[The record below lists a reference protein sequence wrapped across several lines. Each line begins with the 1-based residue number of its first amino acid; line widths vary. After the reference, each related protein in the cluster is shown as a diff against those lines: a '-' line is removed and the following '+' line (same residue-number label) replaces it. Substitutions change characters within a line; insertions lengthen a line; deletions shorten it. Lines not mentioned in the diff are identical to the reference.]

1 MECDIC
7 RVNAA
12 SFHLTEIID
21 GKVRKLHICGACAE
35 KNGVNLQ
42 DPNSIPEILL
52 ELNNQAVQADVDR
65 EKSCP
70 TCHMRWS
77 DYRKTSRLG
86 CPDCYEAFADD
97 LTPLLKNIQKGI
109 VHKGKISGAQNSIL
123 APAAVPDAAD
133 LKRQLDAAVKA
144 ESFEEAAR
152 LRDAIRHLDGPA
164 NEHGQ

>member
-12 SFHLTEIID
+12 TFHLTEIVD
-21 GKVRKLHICGACAE
+21 GKVRKLHICGTCAE

-52 ELNNQAVQADVDR
+52 ELNNQTAQADADR
-65 EKSCP
+65 EKRCP
-70 TCHMRWS
+70 ACHMRWS

-86 CPDCYEAFADD
+86 CPGCYDAFGED
-97 LTPLLKNIQKGI
+97 LAPLLKNIQKGT
-109 VHKGKISGAQNSIL
+109 VHKGKTPAAAGA
-123 APAAVPDAAD
+123 APAEPVPDPTE
-133 LKRQLDAAVKA
+133 LKRRLIAAVEA

-152 LRDAIRHLDGPA
+152 LRDAIRRLDA
-164 NEHGQ
+164 AAH